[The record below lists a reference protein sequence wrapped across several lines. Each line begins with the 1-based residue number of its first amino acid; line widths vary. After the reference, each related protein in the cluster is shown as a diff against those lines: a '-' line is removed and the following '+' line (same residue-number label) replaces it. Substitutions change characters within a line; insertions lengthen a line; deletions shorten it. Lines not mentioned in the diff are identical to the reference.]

1 MRIGERIKQRRLE
14 LGYTAD
20 ALAKLLN
27 KNRATIYRYENGD
40 IENMPID
47 VLEPLAK
54 ALNTTPAYLMGWQE
68 PHQGSTSTPSKQTED
83 YYLDAET
90 AEYAEMLRTRPE
102 MRMLFS
108 ASRGISKEEMQEAV
122 NYIEFIKSRNKK

>member
-20 ALAKLLN
+20 ALAKMLN

-54 ALNTTPAYLMGWQE
+54 ALNTTPAYLMGWTDSQQSRE
-68 PHQGSTSTPSKQTED
+68 PKPTEG
-83 YYLDAET
+83 YYDDPEASEF
-90 AEYAEMLRTRPE
+90 AEYLRTRPGA
-102 MRMLFS
+102 RMLFS
-108 ASRGISKEEMQEAV
+108 AAKDMSKEDMEKAV
-122 NYIEFIKSRNKK
+122 EYIELLKLKHK

>member
-68 PHQGSTSTPSKQTED
+68 PHQGSTSTLFKQTED
-83 YYLDAET
+83 YYLDAEA

>member
-68 PHQGSTSTPSKQTED
+68 PHQQNKSIISNQTEG
-83 YYLDAET
+83 YYVDPET
-90 AEYAEMLRTRPE
+90 VEFAEYLRTRPGA
-102 MRMLFS
+102 RMLFS
-108 ASRGISKEEMQEAV
+108 AAKDITKEEMEETV
-122 NYIEFIKSRNKK
+122 KYIEFLKSKHK

>member
-20 ALAKLLN
+20 ALAKMLN

-54 ALNTTPAYLMGWQE
+54 ALNTTPAYLMGWTDSQQSIE
-68 PHQGSTSTPSKQTED
+68 PKPTEG
-83 YYLDAET
+83 YYDDSEAAEF
-90 AEYAEMLRTRPE
+90 AEYLRTRPGA
-102 MRMLFS
+102 RMLFS
-108 ASRGISKEEMQEAV
+108 AAKDMSKEEMEETV
-122 NYIEFIKSRNKK
+122 KYIEFLKSKHK

>member
-20 ALAKLLN
+20 MLAKMLN

-54 ALNTTPAYLMGWQE
+54 ALNTTPAYLMGWNDPEQSVE
-68 PHQGSTSTPSKQTED
+68 PKPKDG
-83 YYLDAET
+83 YYTDPEAAEF
-90 AEYAEMLRTRPE
+90 AEYLRTRPGA
-102 MRMLFS
+102 RMLFS
-108 ASRGISKEEMQEAV
+108 AAKDISKEDLEKAV
-122 NYIEFIKSRNKK
+122 EYIELLKLKNK

>member
-68 PHQGSTSTPSKQTED
+68 SHKASVTSQTED